1 VVERYHPLEAAAS
14 QTEGGAMNSF
24 AQDYQRAED
33 SESSQ
38 PFTASTD
45 EAVATEVE
53 VTPTLDPDW
62 LKRPEAVVL
71 AAFVV
76 LIVLWQLYTDLLD
89 EASADEGLSG
99 IELARRLGVSYSTI
113 QRRKRRED
121 FAQWSSNIDP
131 DRLSWEYQN
140 GRFSP
145 QI

>member
-1 VVERYHPLEAAAS
+1 M
-14 QTEGGAMNSF
+14 QTESGAMNSF
-24 AQDYQRAED
+24 TQNPERAEE

-45 EAVATEVE
+45 EAVITE
-53 VTPTLDPDW
+53 VTPALDPDW

-71 AAFVV
+71 ATFVV
-76 LIVLWQLYTDLLD
+76 LIVLWQLYLDLLD

-121 FAQWSSNIDP
+121 FAQWSSNLDP